1 MKKVGIITIHDVGNN
16 FGSTIQSCAF
26 YKYISDLGYDAKIID
41 YRPNDKSL
49 KRYNYSVNKK
59 YSFLYTSNY

>member
-26 YKYISDLGYDAKIID
+26 CNIPKLEA
-41 YRPNDKSL
+41 
-49 KRYNYSVNKK
+49 
-59 YSFLYTSNY
+59 